1 MKKLTLALSIACAGA
16 LAFADTEQWQTSW
29 FTGIGSDVTAVTD
42 LKATNGSWGNLTTD
56 NAEIA
61 DNALV
66 LDLDS
71 DDEATFTVA
80 NAAED
85 SKTAQKISVTGV
97 FTPIASSELPSA
109 DDMGSSGKNAQLGF
123 AVVATTTTSADDDSS
138 TTTTYSY
145 QAWVGGSDW
154 VMLGTCADKDATT
167 DLTITFAYWD
177 SSVTATFA
185 IKNGDTDVTFGD
197 DATTK
202 TLELSD
208 NALTVATANY
218 KVSSVAC
225 TGSGTLS
232 ALSGDAQYAV
242 ATLNGRNYGTV
253 ADAITAAGT
262 SGNTITLVKDPS
274 GDVTIAAGA
283 TVKIDENGKT
293 ASIENNGSMTIP
305 LTETQVNTGNTT
317 FDITVKGNKPEV
329 TTTDESKECIV
340 SDIVNGKATV
350 TVQTKTSILNEVKF
364 NNVNLMKS
372 ETNFRKFMTDN
383 GIAAYT
389 GKGATAAAIQTAL
402 NENEEGNEL
411 KKWQCYAL
419 GISPSTT
426 LKTAYADADSGNTI
440 KIALAPSAA
449 AESIV
454 SSGDFTIKY
463 QVTDGSS
470 TTTATSADAIQV
482 PLETGRYTVNVVFS
496 APEGN

>member
-29 FTGIGSDVTAVTD
+29 FNGIGSDVTAVTD
-42 LKATNGSWGNLTTD
+42 LKATNGSWANLTTD
-56 NAEIA
+56 NAEID

-66 LDLDS
+66 LDLD
-71 DDEATFTVA
+71 DNVEALFSVTTDA
-80 NAAED
+80 TD
-85 SKTAQKISVTGV
+85 TKTAQKISVTGV
-97 FTPIASSELPSA
+97 FTPIAFSELPSA

-123 AVVATTTTSADDDSS
+123 AVVATTDDNSA
-138 TTTTYSY
+138 TTYSY
-145 QAWVGGSDW
+145 QAWVGGDSW
-154 VMLGTCADKDATT
+154 VSLKDGLATAPET
-167 DLTITFAYWD
+167 TALTITFAYWD

-185 IKNGDTDVTFGD
+185 IKNGDTDVDLGD
-197 DATTK
+197 AATQ
-202 TLELSD
+202 TLTG

-274 GDVTIAAGA
+274 GDVTIAEGT

-293 ASIENNGSMTIP
+293 ASIDNKGTMTIP
-305 LTETQVNTGNTT
+305 LTETQVNQGSTSFEISVT
-317 FDITVKGNKPEV
+317 GNKPTV

-389 GKGATAAAIQTAL
+389 GKGATAEAIQNAL
-402 NENEEGNEL
+402 NANEEGNEL

-449 AESIV
+449 DESIE

-463 QVTDGSS
+463 QVTGGTS
-470 TTTATSADAIQV
+470 TTTASSADAIEV

>member
-42 LKATNGSWGNLTTD
+42 LKATNGSWTNVTTD
-56 NAEIA
+56 NAEISSG
-61 DNALV
+61 ALV

-71 DDEATFTVA
+71 DDEATFSVTTDA
-80 NAAED
+80 TD
-85 SKTAQKISVTGV
+85 TKTAQKISVTGV

-109 DDMGSSGKNAQLGF
+109 DAMGSSGKNAQLGF
-123 AVVATTTTSADDDSS
+123 AVVATTDDNAA
-138 TTTTYSY
+138 TTYSY
-145 QAWVGGSDW
+145 QAWVGGDNW
-154 VMLGTCADKDATT
+154 VSLKDGLTT
-167 DLTITFAYWD
+167 APETTALTITFAYWD

-185 IKNGDTDVTFGD
+185 IKNGDTDITFDD

-253 ADAITAAGT
+253 ADAITAADT

-293 ASIENNGSMTIP
+293 ASIENNGAMTIP
-305 LTETQVNTGNTT
+305 LTATQVNTGNTT

-329 TTTDESKECIV
+329 TTTDDSKECIV

-350 TVQTKTSILNEVKF
+350 TVQTKTEILNNVKF
-364 NNVNLMKS
+364 NNVNLMKN
-372 ETNFRKFMTDN
+372 ETAFRKFMTDN
-383 GIAAYT
+383 EIAAYT
-389 GKGATAAAIQTAL
+389 GKGATAEAIQTAL
-402 NENEEGNEL
+402 TATGDNSL
-411 KKWQCYAL
+411 QKWQSYAL

-426 LKTAYADADSGNTI
+426 LKTDYATSDTGDTI
-440 KIALAPSAA
+440 KIALKTSAA
-449 AESIV
+449 DESIV
-454 SSGDFTIKY
+454 SSGDFNIKY
-463 QVTDGSS
+463 QVTGGSE
-470 TTTATSADAIQV
+470 TKEVTDANAIEV

>member
-29 FTGIGSDVTAVTD
+29 FTGISSSATSLAD
-42 LKATNGSWGNLTTD
+42 LVPSGGNGSWGDTLDSD
-56 NAEIA
+56 NAEISSG
-61 DNALV
+61 ALV

-71 DDEATFTVA
+71 DDEALFSVTTDA
-80 NAAED
+80 TD
-85 SKTAQKISVTGV
+85 TKTAQKISVTGV

-123 AVVATTTTSADDDSS
+123 AVVATTDDNSA
-138 TTTTYSY
+138 TTYSY
-145 QAWVGGSDW
+145 QAWVGGDNW
-154 VMLGTCADKDATT
+154 VSLGTCTDKDATT
-167 DLTITFAYWD
+167 ALTITFAYWD

-185 IKNGDTDVTFGD
+185 IKNGDTDITFDD

-202 TLELSD
+202 TLELSG
-208 NALTVATANY
+208 NALTVAQASY

-225 TGSGTLS
+225 TGSGTLN

-274 GDVTIAAGA
+274 GDVTIAEGT

-293 ASIENNGSMTIP
+293 ASIDNKGTMTIP
-305 LTETQVNTGNTT
+305 LTETQVNQGSTSFEISVT
-317 FDITVKGNKPEV
+317 GNKPTV

-383 GIAAYT
+383 EIAAYT
-389 GKGATAAAIQTAL
+389 GKGATAEAIQNAL
-402 NENEEGNEL
+402 NANEEGNEL

-449 AESIV
+449 AESIE
-454 SSGDFTIKY
+454 SSGDFTITY
-463 QVTDGSS
+463 QVTSGTS
-470 TTTATSADAIQV
+470 TTTATSADAIEV

>member
-29 FTGIGSDVTAVTD
+29 FTGISSSATSLTD
-42 LKATNGSWGNLTTD
+42 LVPSGGNGSWANLTTD
-56 NAEIA
+56 NAEISSG
-61 DNALV
+61 ALV

-80 NAAED
+80 TDATD
-85 SKTAQKISVTGV
+85 TKTAQKISVTGV

-123 AVVATTTTSADDDSS
+123 AVVATTDDNSA
-138 TTTTYSY
+138 TTYSY

-154 VMLGTCADKDATT
+154 VTLGTCADKDATT
-167 DLTITFAYWD
+167 ALTITFAYWD

-185 IKNGDTDVTFGD
+185 IKNGDTDITFDD

-202 TLELSD
+202 TLELSG
-208 NALTVATANY
+208 NALTVAQASY

-225 TGSGTLS
+225 TGSGTLN

-253 ADAITAAGT
+253 ADAIAAA
-262 SGNTITLVKDPS
+262 SSSENTITLVKDPS
-274 GDVTIAAGA
+274 GDVTIGEDK
-283 TVKIDENGKT
+283 TVTIDENGKT
-293 ASIENNGSMTIP
+293 ASIVNNGTMTIP
-305 LTETQVNTGNTT
+305 LTETQVNTGNTE
-317 FDITVKGNKPEV
+317 FEITVTGTKPNV

-389 GKGATAAAIQTAL
+389 GKGATAEAIQNAL
-402 NENEEGNEL
+402 NANEEGNEL

-449 AESIV
+449 AESIE
-454 SSGDFTIKY
+454 SSGDFTITY
-463 QVTDGSS
+463 QVTSGTS
-470 TTTATSADAIQV
+470 TTTATSADAIEV